1 MGYKEVYQLWKD
13 YPELNADLRAELEAM
28 TDEGEIEDRFYQDL
42 EFGTGGMRGK
52 IGAGINR
59 MNVYIVA
66 KATYGLGKYLLA
78 TDPKNAE
85 KGVAIAFDSRN
96 KSAEFAQTAARVLAA
111 MGVQAYLF
119 ESLRPT
125 PVLSFTVRHVGAAG
139 GIVITASHNPKE
151 YNGYKVYGPDG
162 GQMVSPAADE
172 LVAEI
177 EKIDNYFDIP
187 LANMQTA
194 VEDGMIQ
201 IIGKEVDDAYAA
213 AVENVVKANPG
224 SDLKVIYTPVENVV
238 KANPGSDLKVIY
250 TPIHGSGNVPVRR
263 VLDDLGYKNVT
274 VVAEQEQPDG
284 NFPTVSYPN
293 PEERSVFNIA
303 MEMPEASDV
312 DIIIG
317 TDPDCDRVGV
327 VGRNAEGEFVVF
339 TGNQTGALLVD
350 YFLKTRTGLP
360 DNKVVIKTIV
370 TSELGGIVAKANGA
384 EVVDVLTGF
393 KYIGEHM
400 TEYEKTGEKTF
411 AFGYE
416 ESYGYL
422 AGNYARD
429 KDAVLA
435 SALVCEMADYYKK
448 QGMTLYDAL
457 EGLYQKFGYF
467 IEGIQSMTLEG
478 IEGKKQIA
486 NIMEKFRANHFDAF
500 ADEKLVTYNDY
511 QSKESLDLASGE
523 KSAIN
528 LPKSNVLKFVFNE
541 NSWYALRPSG
551 TEPKLKVYYSVTGK
565 SRERAEEK
573 MEILK
578 KAVNEIIEA

>member
-177 EKIDNYFDIP
+177 EKIDNYFDIS

-213 AVENVVKANPG
+213 A
-224 SDLKVIYTPVENVV
+224 VENVV

-350 YFLKTRTGLP
+350 YFLKTRTELP

-578 KAVNEIIEA
+578 KAVNEILEA

>member
-1 MGYKEVYQLWKD
+1 MSYKEVYQLWMD
-13 YPELNADLRAELEAM
+13 YPTLDADLRAELAAM
-28 TDEGEIEDRFYQDL
+28 KDEGEIEDRFYQNL

-59 MNVYIVA
+59 MNVYTVA
-66 KATYGLGKYLLA
+66 KATYGLGKHLMA
-78 TDPKNAE
+78 ADKGNAA

-96 KSAEFAQTAARVLAA
+96 KSAEFAQAAAQVLSA
-111 MGVQAYLF
+111 MGVQAYLC
-119 ESLRPT
+119 EELRPT
-125 PVLSFTVRHVGAAG
+125 PVLSFAVRHLGAAG

-162 GQMVSPAADE
+162 GQMVSPSADE

-187 LANMQTA
+187 MKDVTTA
-194 VEDGMIQ
+194 IQDGTIKM
-201 IIGKEVDDAYAA
+201 IGKKLDDAYGA
-213 AVENVVKANPG
+213 AVENVAR
-224 SDLKVIYTPVENVV
+224 
-238 KANPGSDLKVIY
+238 ANPGSDLKVIY
-250 TPIHGSGNVPVRR
+250 TPIHGSGNYSVRR
-263 VLDDLGYKNVT
+263 VLKDLGYKNVT
-274 VVAEQEQPDG
+274 VVAEQEAPDG
-284 NFPTVSYPN
+284 SFPTVSYPN

-303 MEMPEASDV
+303 MKMPEAKDV

-327 VGRNAEGEFVVF
+327 VGRNPEGEFFVF

-350 YFLKTRTGLP
+350 YFLKTRTDLP
-360 DNKVVIKTIV
+360 ANKVVIKTIV
-370 TSELGGIVAKANGA
+370 TSELGGIVAKAQGA

-400 TEYEKTGEKTF
+400 TEYEQTGKKTF

-457 EGLYQKFGYF
+457 EAIYKKHGYF

-486 NIMEKFRANHFDAF
+486 AIMEKFRANYLQGF
-500 ADEKLVTYNDY
+500 ADETLVTYNDY
-511 QSKESLDLASGE
+511 QSQESLDLASGK
-523 KSAIN
+523 KSAIE
-528 LPKSNVLKFVFNE
+528 LPKSNVLKFVFNK

-565 SRERAEEK
+565 SRSGAEEK

-578 KAVNEIIEA
+578 KAVNQVIEA

>member
-224 SDLKVIYTPVENVV
+224 SDLKVT
-238 KANPGSDLKVIY
+238 Y

-400 TEYEKTGEKTF
+400 TEYEKTGEKSF

-500 ADEKLVTYNDY
+500 ADEKLVIYNDY

-523 KSAIN
+523 KSAID

>member
-13 YPELNADLRAELEAM
+13 YPELNADLRAELETM

-66 KATYGLGKYLLA
+66 KATYGLGKYLLGA
-78 TDPKNAE
+78 DPKNAE

-96 KSAEFAQTAARVLAA
+96 KSAEFAQTAARVLAS

-201 IIGKEVDDAYAA
+201 IIGREVDVAYAA
-213 AVENVVKANPG
+213 A
-224 SDLKVIYTPVENVV
+224 VENVV

-284 NFPTVSYPN
+284 SFPTVSYPN

-303 MEMPEASDV
+303 MEMPEARDV

-370 TSELGGIVAKANGA
+370 TSELGGIVAKSHGA

-400 TEYEKTGEKTF
+400 TEYEATGEKTF

-486 NIMEKFRANHFDAF
+486 NIMEKFRANHFDTF

-511 QSKESLDLASGE
+511 QSKESLDLAGGE
-523 KSAIN
+523 KSAID

-551 TEPKLKVYYSVTGK
+551 TEPKLKVYYSVTGR
-565 SRERAEEK
+565 SRESAEEK
-573 MEILK
+573 MEILR

>member
-224 SDLKVIYTPVENVV
+224 SDLKVIYTP
-238 KANPGSDLKVIY
+238 
-250 TPIHGSGNVPVRR
+250 IHGSGNVPVRR

-400 TEYEKTGEKTF
+400 TEYEKTGEKSF

-500 ADEKLVTYNDY
+500 ADEKLVIYNDY

-523 KSAIN
+523 KSAID